1 MNLDKPLK
9 IIHLD
14 DGREWRGGQ
23 HQVAL
28 LAEGL
33 ATRGIAQLVLC
44 PPGSPLGERLR
55 KGGVEILEV
64 DYQGEMDRKGARAI
78 ADASREFAADIIH
91 AHTAHAHAIGLR
103 ALQIAK
109 KSSEGEPPVFLVTR
123 RVDFEIGRNF
133 FSRRKYRHPDVN
145 YIAISEGVCSVLCKG
160 GVAAGRIDVVHS
172 GVPPI
177 PADMRRP
184 RGDVRSAFKIGKDD
198 IAIVNV
204 GALTDHKGQRYLIE
218 AFASVAMRFPNAR
231 LWILGDGELRETLES
246 QVTEIGLADRI
257 QMPGFVP
264 DARALLSGFDLYVS
278 SSHLEG
284 LGTSII
290 DAMLAGLPVVAAAAG
305 GVTDIVLPGSTG
317 RLAPPRN
324 AEALAAE
331 MIAQLEAPEVPRQA
345 IIDEARRFAE
355 VNFSADSMVEGTL
368 RVYRKLIS
376 QPRSE

>member
-1 MNLDKPLK
+1 MNLDKLPK

-33 ATRGIAQLVLC
+33 AARGIDQLVLC
-44 PPGSPLGERLR
+44 PPGSPLAERLR
-55 KGGVEILEV
+55 KSGVEVSDL
-64 DYQGEMDRKGARAI
+64 DYQGEMDRKGALAI
-78 ADASREFAADIIH
+78 ADASNEFDADIIH

-103 ALQIAK
+103 ALQRMK
-109 KSSEGEPPVFLVTR
+109 KLSGGEPPAFLVTR

-145 YIAISEGVCSVLCKG
+145 YIAISEGVCAVLCAG
-160 GVAAGRIDVVHS
+160 GVRAERIEVVHS

-184 RGDVRSAFKIGKDD
+184 RSEVRSAFKIGEDE
-198 IAIVNV
+198 IALVNV
-204 GALTDHKGQRYLIE
+204 GALTDHKGQRYLID
-218 AFASVAMRFPNAR
+218 AFASVGERFSNAR

-246 QVTEIGLADRI
+246 QVTELGLADRVH
-257 QMPGFVP
+257 MPGFVP

-290 DAMLAGLPVVAAAAG
+290 DAMLAGVPVVAAAAG
-305 GVTDIVLPGSTG
+305 GVTDIVLPGLTG
-317 RLAPPRN
+317 RLVPPRN
-324 AEALAAE
+324 AEALAVGI
-331 MIAQLEAPEVPRQA
+331 IAQLESPEIPREA

-355 VNFSADSMVEGTL
+355 VNFSDDAMVEGTL
-368 RVYRKLIS
+368 GVYRKLMAR
-376 QPRSE
+376 PRSA